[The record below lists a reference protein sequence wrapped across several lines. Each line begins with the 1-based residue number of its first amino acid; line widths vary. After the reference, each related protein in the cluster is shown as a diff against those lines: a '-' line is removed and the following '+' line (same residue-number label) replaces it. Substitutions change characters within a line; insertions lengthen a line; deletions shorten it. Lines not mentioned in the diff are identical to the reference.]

1 MENLALAFS
10 SGWGSGLNSYLVV
23 LVLGIAERVSDT
35 DRIPTVLGSWPVL
48 IVAGLLYAL
57 EFIGDTIPYVDSAW
71 DAISTFIRPVVGA
84 TIGVLLAGDA
94 SSLDQA
100 VLGVV
105 GGGSALASHTVK
117 AGSRLAVNAS
127 PEPFTNIGLSLGED
141 GLVLGVVS
149 LAVAHPHLAA
159 LIAGVL
165 LIVGLVVVYALARLI
180 RRGWRRWKAKEGVDP
195 LFRWQRTSGTPH
207 P

>member
-1 MENLALAFS
+1 MKVLETERLSLRRMTLDDAELMMR
-10 SGWGSGLNSYLVV
+10 LVN
-23 LVLGIAERVSDT
+23 E
-35 DRIPTVLGSWPVL
+35 PSW
-48 IVAGLLYAL
+48 L
-57 EFIGDTIPYVDSAW
+57 EFIGDKIPYVDSAW

-165 LIVGLVVVYALARLI
+165 LLIGLVVVYLLGRLI
-180 RRGWRRWKAKEGVDP
+180 RRGWRRWKAC
-195 LFRWQRTSGTPH
+195 RW
-207 P
+207 

>member
-23 LVLGIAERVSDT
+23 LILGIAERVSGS
-35 DRIPTVLGSWPVL
+35 DRLPAVLGSWPVL
-48 IVAGLLYAL
+48 VIAGLLYVV
-57 EFIGDTIPYVDSAW
+57 EFAGDKIPYVDSMW
-71 DAISTFIRPVVGA
+71 DAVSTVIRPVVGA
-84 TIGVLLAGDA
+84 TIGVLLAGHA

-141 GLVLGVVS
+141 GVVLAVVS

-165 LIVGLVVVYALARLI
+165 LIVGLTVVYLLARLI
-180 RRGWRRWKAKEGVDP
+180 RHGWRRWTAKAP
-195 LFRWQRTSGTPH
+195 TSSRA
-207 P
+207 

>member
-23 LVLGIAERVSDT
+23 LVLGIAERVSDSS
-35 DRIPTVLGSWPVL
+35 RIPHVLATWPVL
-48 IVAGLLYAL
+48 VVACLLYVL
-57 EFIGDTIPYVDSAW
+57 EFVGDKIPYVDSAW

-141 GLVLGVVS
+141 GAV
-149 LAVAHPHLAA
+149 LAVVALAVRHPHLAA
-159 LIAGVL
+159 AIAAVL
-165 LIVGLVVVYALARLI
+165 LILGLTVVYLLAKVI
-180 RRGWRRWKAKEGVDP
+180 RRGWRRWKAKEGVEP
-195 LFRWQRTSGTPH
+195 LFRWQRSG
-207 P
+207 